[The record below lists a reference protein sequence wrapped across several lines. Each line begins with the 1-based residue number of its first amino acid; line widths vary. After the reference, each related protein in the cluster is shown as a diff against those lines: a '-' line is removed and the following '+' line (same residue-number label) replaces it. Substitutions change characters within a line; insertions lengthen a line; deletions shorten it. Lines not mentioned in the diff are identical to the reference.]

1 MRPLTSE
8 IAHEYE
14 ETALDSLLWIT
25 KTMTAMAV
33 GASLCSVAISLAL
46 MV

>member
-14 ETALDSLLWIT
+14 ETALGSLLRI
-25 KTMTAMAV
+25 TMTMSAMAV
-33 GASLCSVAISLAL
+33 GASLCSGVISLAL